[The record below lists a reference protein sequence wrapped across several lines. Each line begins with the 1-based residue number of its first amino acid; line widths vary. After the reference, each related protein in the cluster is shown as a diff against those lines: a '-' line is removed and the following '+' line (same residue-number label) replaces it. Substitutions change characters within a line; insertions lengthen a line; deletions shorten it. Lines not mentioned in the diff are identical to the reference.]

1 MRGTLKPLKI
11 KKLFGKISRD
21 VISKM
26 GVMPTAEERKNKEN
40 LRGGWLVLTSLI
52 LRSAV
57 PERNWFHFGLTLCSF
72 ICKFHVKVRVEN
84 AM

>member
-1 MRGTLKPLKI
+1 
-11 KKLFGKISRD
+11 
-21 VISKM
+21 M
-26 GVMPTAEERKNKEN
+26 GVMPTAEERKKKEN
-40 LRGGWLVLTSLI
+40 LRGGVGVVLTSLI

-57 PERNWFHFGLTLCSF
+57 PKRNCFHFGLTLCSL